1 MPFDLMPRSAAVCV
15 VALLTSLAASN
26 VVAEADETRAQVNLL
41 PKYRQECATCH
52 LAYPPGMLP
61 AASWQRILGNM
72 SHHFGTDASLDA
84 DSVKQ
89 ISTWLAAH
97 SSGDAGRRAAPPEDR
112 ITRSTWFRQ
121 EHAEASASVWK
132 RPMVRSASNCAACH
146 THAEQGN
153 FDEHF
158 IRIPQ

>member
-1 MPFDLMPRSAAVCV
+1 MPSDLVPRYAAACV
-15 VALLTSLAASN
+15 VALLTLVVASN
-26 VVAEADETRAQVNLL
+26 VLAEADETRTQVNLL

-52 LAYPPGMLP
+52 IAYPAGMLP

-84 DSVKQ
+84 DSVRQ
-89 ISTWLAAH
+89 ISAWLAAN
-97 SSGDAGRRAAPPEDR
+97 SSGNARTHIAPPEDR

-121 EHAEASASVWK
+121 EHAEVPASVWK

-158 IRIPQ
+158 IHLPQ

>member
-61 AASWQRILGNM
+61 AASWQRILSNM

-84 DSVKQ
+84 DSIKQ

-97 SSGDAGRRAAPPEDR
+97 SSGDAGAHVAPPEDR

-158 IRIPQ
+158 ILLPQ